1 MAGKGVLALPTSKQ
15 TDVGPIERYIY
26 PSSGGKE
33 ECVNSKRNN
42 TMVEMLGG
50 GGECVLGAEG
60 VCSLRVRLLPERPI
74 DVSAGG

>member
-1 MAGKGVLALPTSKQ
+1 VAGKGVLALPTGKQ

-42 TMVEMLGG
+42 TMADMPG
-50 GGECVLGAEG
+50 GGEWVSGAEG
-60 VCSLRVRLLPERPI
+60 LSSVRVRLLPERPI
-74 DVSAGG
+74 GVSAGG